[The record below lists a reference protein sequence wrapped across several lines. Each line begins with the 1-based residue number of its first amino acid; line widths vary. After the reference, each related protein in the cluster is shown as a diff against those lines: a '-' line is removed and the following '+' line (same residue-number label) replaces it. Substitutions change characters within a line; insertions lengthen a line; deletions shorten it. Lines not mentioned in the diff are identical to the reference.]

1 MFKGSGVAIVTPFT
15 QNDEV
20 NYEKL
25 SELIEWQI
33 QEGTDA
39 IIACGTTGEAPT
51 LSDDEHKQVIKHCVD
66 VVAGRV
72 PVIAGT
78 GSNDTAYAI
87 QMSKHAEEVGADGLL
102 IVAPYYNKPTQRG
115 LVANFEAIADAVKIP
130 IILYNVQGRTG
141 VNIEPQTVATLA
153 KHPNIVGIKEAS
165 GNISQVAE
173 IARLMPED
181 FYMWSGNDDMI
192 VPLMSLRGDGVISVI
207 ANVAPRDTH
216 NLVQYFL
223 DGKYKES
230 TDLQLNMKPLVDAL
244 FCETNPIPVKT
255 ALNLMG
261 KEVGHLR
268 LPLYE
273 MAEDTLARLESEL
286 KAYNLL

>member
-1 MFKGSGVAIVTPFT
+1 
-15 QNDEV
+15 
-20 NYEKL
+20 
-25 SELIEWQI
+25 
-33 QEGTDA
+33 
-39 IIACGTTGEAPT
+39 
-51 LSDDEHKQVIKHCVD
+51 
-66 VVAGRV
+66 
-72 PVIAGT
+72 
-78 GSNDTAYAI
+78 
-87 QMSKHAEEVGADGLL
+87 MSKHAEEVGADGLL
-102 IVAPYYNKPTQRG
+102 VVAPYYNKPTQRG

-130 IILYNVQGRTG
+130 VILYNVQGRTG
-141 VNIEPQTVATLA
+141 VNIEPQTVATLS

-207 ANVAPRDTH
+207 ANVAPKDTH
-216 NLVQYFL
+216 DLVQLFL

-230 TDLQLNMKPLVDAL
+230 TDLQLDMKPLVDAL

-268 LPLYE
+268 LPLFE
-273 MAEDTLARLESEL
+273 MAEDTLARLKSEL